1 MCSINLNYIKIC
13 RRYCSL
19 LANSVNP
26 HQSPYLLS
34 DPDPH
39 CLPLSLDISGLKTS
53 VIKGR
58 YAKFPLLILELCVA
72 QTQYKYERSIWVP
85 IGRHGRAVR
94 APPMLVEHLLR
105 QIISIKIPYTA
116 YLSLVRKCK
125 EQTVQTPIGNTILC
139 SIWICTVCHCHWS
152 LEVFFFFCFFFFC
165 FSHQRNCKT
174 NHQQNY
180 LFDTDRCNAQTQDKS
195 ERTTRVP
202 ISSNIS

>member
-1 MCSINLNYIKIC
+1 MLLKRNINTN
-13 RRYCSL
+13 
-19 LANSVNP
+19 
-26 HQSPYLLS
+26 
-34 DPDPH
+34 
-39 CLPLSLDISGLKTS
+39 
-53 VIKGR
+53 
-58 YAKFPLLILELCVA
+58 EL
-72 QTQYKYERSIWVP
+72 TWVP

-94 APPMLVEHLLR
+94 APPILVEHLLR

-125 EQTVQTPIGNTILC
+125 EQTVQTQIGNTILC

-152 LEVFFFFCFFFFC
+152 LEVFLLLFFLFC
-165 FSHQRNCKT
+165 FSHQRSYKT